1 MPNQTGKFVSC
12 FHDGFS
18 KTKKKVKSRSGD
30 YFLCGL
36 SDGEKNS
43 VTLKYLQTN
52 HQMWKKKYFSE
63 FPQLSDF
70 TYQDKNLG

>member
-18 KTKKKVKSRSGD
+18 KMKKKVKSRSGD
-30 YFLCGL
+30 YFLCGF

-43 VTLKYLQTN
+43 VTLKYLQIKPSN
-52 HQMWKKKYFSE
+52 VEKKYFSE